1 LDLLKLYSP
10 LLTIA
15 KQASQSIL
23 SIYDDPDRFN
33 VQIKKDDSP
42 LTAAD
47 QASNDIICAGLQN
60 IDAGIPIISEE
71 NKQIPFEER
80 STYNY
85 CWMVD
90 PLDGTKEFVK
100 RNGEFTI
107 NIALIEDGAVVLG
120 LMHIPVTAETYFASK
135 GDQAHKERD
144 GKREIIKCR
153 TFDNQAKGLG
163 MVCSRSHL
171 STATN
176 DYVDKYHDPVLVP
189 RGSALKFTV
198 IAQGDADIYPRLGP
212 TMEWDTAAAQIIL
225 ESAGG
230 QVLDFESRKP
240 LRYNKEN
247 LLNPNF
253 IAFGQGSLI
262 DAR

>member
-1 LDLLKLYSP
+1 MDLRNLYSP
-10 LLTIA
+10 LLSIA
-15 KQASQSIL
+15 ELASKAIID
-23 SIYDDPDRFN
+23 IYDDPERFN
-33 VQIKKDDSP
+33 VQIKDDASP

-47 QASNDIICAGLQN
+47 QASNDIICAGLQD
-60 IDAGIPIISEE
+60 IDQSIPIISEE
-71 NKQIPFEER
+71 NRQIPFEER
-80 STYNY
+80 SAYNY

-107 NIALIEDGAVVLG
+107 NIALIENGRVVLG
-120 LMHIPVTAETYFASK
+120 LMHIPVTGESYFASK
-135 GDQAHKERD
+135 GDAAHKAHKGER
-144 GKREIIKCR
+144 EVINCR
-153 TFDNQAKGLG
+153 KFDNQASGLG
-163 MVCSRSHL
+163 MVCSRSHP
-171 STATN
+171 SEATRN
-176 DYVDKYHDPVLVP
+176 YVEKYQDPILVP
-189 RGSALKFTV
+189 RGSALKFSV

-225 ESAGG
+225 ECAGG

-253 IAFGQGSLI
+253 IAFGKGSLI
-262 DAR
+262 DE